1 MIQQSCG
8 HGRKKSLA
16 LRYQSSPMPRCCLT
30 TPDPGA
36 WTAGKNDTADPDM
49 VARMHSIRDRLSHRM
64 PLSDLIWALN
74 AAVQIDSRTTLGGDI
89 QRCLLSNAADRLE
102 FIYATTPSLH
112 PDPKTLE
119 RVRWLVS
126 WRYFNGKV
134 RDAWA
139 VFRRR
144 AVALYVN

>member
-1 MIQQSCG
+1 
-8 HGRKKSLA
+8 
-16 LRYQSSPMPRCCLT
+16 MPTVGDLMKDPVATLNRCCLT
-30 TPDPGA
+30 TPDPGK
-36 WTAGKNDTADPDM
+36 WQAGVDDGADPGM
-49 VARMHSIRDRLSHRM
+49 IKAMHNIRDRLSHRM
-64 PLSDLIWALN
+64 PLNDLIWALK
-74 AAVQIDSRTTLGGDI
+74 AAVQIDSRTRLGHDI

-102 FIYATTPSLH
+102 FIYATTPGLH

-119 RVRWLVS
+119 HVRWLVS

-144 AVALYVN
+144 AVALYVNPTLAK